1 MRKERAK
8 GGRCARMY
16 VGGGVGI
23 RRKETRRGLECNRK
37 DFSLSNSWLPL
48 NKQSRTTAGEAYIA

>member
-23 RRKETRRGLECNRK
+23 RRKETRRGLECDRK
-37 DFSLSNSWLPL
+37 EGFFPL
-48 NKQSRTTAGEAYIA
+48 RFLAATY